1 MPKLILVLF
10 GCLSESAEYSHE
22 CLVVKCEQLNWC
34 LCWFRETRPRH
45 TRDTPGTLH
54 VRSRLYI
61 PIYLYICNNNRSLQV
76 HIQRVATDHN
86 MLVLYGIMSYMDFD
100 MAGHMKVMK

>member
-34 LCWFRETRPRH
+34 LCWFRET
-45 TRDTPGTLH
+45 
-54 VRSRLYI
+54 
-61 PIYLYICNNNRSLQV
+61 
-76 HIQRVATDHN
+76 QRVATDHN